1 MRPAVWLAIG
11 GGVAALGVGAWW
23 LFFRDEDGEEAVA
36 DDDVPAVAAAA
47 AEFAGLE
54 HTHPQ
59 DVEALGRMITSE
71 EGGSP
76 QFRKE
81 AVAWATINTAIRQGR
96 SLFGLLTRPTGG
108 YAHQGGAGG
117 NGYAST
123 ARAASP
129 ADAELARQIYA
140 GERGGDVTG
149 GATNFDSP
157 RSQDYGIAHN
167 LPGYHD
173 ENGDPIT
180 PEVVAARRRKQ
191 GLELVLLPG
200 VPEYE
205 FRMWRPA

>member
-1 MRPAVWLAIG
+1 MRPAVLLAIG
-11 GGVAALGVGAWW
+11 GGVAALGAGAYF
-23 LFFRDEDGEEAVA
+23 LLFRDDSDDEGAVDDEA
-36 DDDVPAVAAAA
+36 PATAAAA

-59 DVEALGRMITSE
+59 DVEALGRMISSE

-123 ARAASP
+123 AREAAP

-173 ENGDPIT
+173 KDGNPIT
-180 PEVVAARRRKQ
+180 PEVVAANRRKQ

-200 VPEYE
+200 VDEYE